1 MTQYRLGG
9 AEAAFAT
16 LIWDN
21 EPLSSSR
28 LVELCARELEWKKS
42 TTYTVL
48 RRLCQ
53 KGIVQNENGVVTA
66 RVSREELAARQ
77 SEAFVDE
84 TFGGSLPRFLAAFT
98 RRKKLSEEEVVQLQR
113 LIDENRGGGWG
124 KPVFYRI
131 GHESHR
137 VFRHPVCAAGPA
149 GAAQSAQGIFLRPV
163 GGGAVPAAVPV
174 CH

>member
-9 AEAAFAT
+9 AEAAFAA

-21 EPLSSSR
+21 EPLSSS
-28 LVELCARELEWKKS
+28 LVELCGERLGWKKS

-53 KGIVQNENGVVTA
+53 KGIFQNEDGVVTS

-84 TFGGSLPRFLAAFT
+84 AFGGSLPRFLAAFT
-98 RRKKLSEEEVVQLQR
+98 RRKKLTGEIAQLQR
-113 LIDENRGGGWG
+113 LIDENRG
-124 KPVFYRI
+124 
-131 GHESHR
+131 
-137 VFRHPVCAAGPA
+137 
-149 GAAQSAQGIFLRPV
+149 
-163 GGGAVPAAVPV
+163 
-174 CH
+174 